1 MNLSVRE
8 FMESDREALR
18 DLYVLAHRQAR
29 IGALPG
35 AIGPAD
41 FDRSIEGERVLVA
54 VHAEVP
60 IGFASIWEPDS
71 FLHNLFVHP
80 RFQGRGVGKALLA
93 GCEKYFSGVP
103 TLKCSKANTGA
114 RRFYESQGW
123 SVRFE
128 AEGPD
133 GTYLLMQRVEVRADN
148 RA

>member
-8 FMESDREALR
+8 FAESDRDALR
-18 DLYVLAHRQAR
+18 DLFVLAHRHAP

-35 AIGPAD
+35 AIAPGD
-41 FDRSIEGERVLVA
+41 FDRSIEGERVIVA
-54 VHAEVP
+54 VHADVP
-60 IGFASIWEPDS
+60 IGFASIWEADS

-93 GCEKYFSGVP
+93 GCAKYFTGVP
-103 TLKCSKANTGA
+103 SLKCLKANEGA

-123 SVRFE
+123 AVRSE

-133 GTYLLMQRVEVRADN
+133 GTYLLMRRI
-148 RA
+148 